1 MSRFTLLLG
10 GDLTPT
16 RAVLDLVGGS
26 RIIAADAGM
35 RHAATLGV
43 VPELWVGDFDS
54 VPDGLP
60 EHLLAVPRETFPRD
74 KNKTD
79 GELAADRA
87 RSRGATML
95 VLAGAFG
102 GSRCDHQFLHLAL
115 GIRLMEAGID
125 AVLTSGAQEGRPLP
139 HGETAFGYMNG
150 TLFSI
155 VAFTELTGLTVTGAR
170 WPLDAVATAFGSS
183 LTLSNAV
190 DGHLRV
196 GLGAGRAMLIA
207 NFDETEKH

>member
-16 RAVLDLVGGS
+16 RAVLDLVDGS

-35 RHAATLGV
+35 RHAAALGV

-60 EHLLAVPRETFPRD
+60 DPLLAVARKTFPRNKD
-74 KNKTD
+74 KTD
-79 GELAADRA
+79 GELAADIA
-87 RSRGATML
+87 LSRGATVL

-102 GSRCDHQFLHLAL
+102 GPRCDHQFLHLAL
-115 GIRLMEAGID
+115 GIRLMEAGTG
-125 AVLTSGAQEGRPLP
+125 AVLTSGAQEGHPLP
-139 HGETAFGYMNG
+139 HGETAFDYVDG

-155 VAFTELTGLTVTGAR
+155 IAFTDLEDLTVTGAQ
-170 WPLDAVATAFGSS
+170 WPLDAVATRFGSS
-183 LTLSNAV
+183 LTISNAAK
-190 DGHLRV
+190 GPLRV
-196 GLGAGRAMLIA
+196 RLGAGRAMLIA
-207 NFDETEKH
+207 TFDETEKH